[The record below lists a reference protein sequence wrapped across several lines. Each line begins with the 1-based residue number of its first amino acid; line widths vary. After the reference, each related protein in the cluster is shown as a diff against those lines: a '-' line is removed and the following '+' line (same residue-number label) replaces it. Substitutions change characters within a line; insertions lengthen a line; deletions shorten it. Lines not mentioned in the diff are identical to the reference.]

1 MGQDSPSTRIG
12 LRYPLSGSLGPR
24 DDVQVLVLRAR
35 YWHRLPG
42 QYFMDVL
49 EAFLRV
55 NHEFSGGSAAI
66 STSRSYSQMRIPDLD
81 LQLKPLSVAAKSLEH
96 L

>member
-1 MGQDSPSTRIG
+1 M
-12 LRYPLSGSLGPR
+12 LRS
-24 DDVQVLVLRAR
+24 R

-55 NHEFSGGSAAI
+55 NEARFARVVGVCSGRPTARPSG
-66 STSRSYSQMRIPDLD
+66 
-81 LQLKPLSVAAKSLEH
+81 
-96 L
+96 